1 MFDRDALI
9 AACQTYGTVARVVVA
24 DVAGSAPRETG
35 AAMLVWN
42 GGQSGTI
49 GGGVL
54 EYELANSALVGGDK
68 MTRHALGPDMGQ
80 CCGGS
85 VHILTEIYDLA
96 RAQALPKDVIVRG
109 DGACPIQMQKL
120 ISDARNQGVQP
131 TAQRIGTWFF
141 EPVHKPENNLW
152 IWGAG
157 HVGRAL
163 VDVLAPLPNV
173 QITWVDTD
181 LDRYPAEVPDGVT
194 MLPAQQPTD
203 AIPYVNVQSHH
214 LILTYSH
221 TIDLALCHGLLSHGF
236 ATCGLIGSATKWARF
251 KKRLTALGHQD
262 AQISR
267 IMCPIGDPSLG
278 KHPQLIAI
286 GVADQLIRQGFKETN
301 QIESP
306 SQEAIA

>member
-9 AACQTYGTVARVVVA
+9 AACKSNGTVARVVVA

-35 AAMLVWN
+35 AAMLVWQ

-54 EYELANSALVGGDK
+54 EYELANTALGGKDR

-85 VHILTEIYDLA
+85 VHVLTEIYHLA
-96 RAQALPKDVIVRG
+96 RATALAEDIIVRG
-109 DGACPIQMQKL
+109 DGEMPLQVQKL
-120 ISDARNQGVQP
+120 ISQARNQGIRP
-131 TAQRIGTWFF
+131 TAQRIGSWFV
-141 EPVHKPENNLW
+141 EPVHTPENQLW

-163 VDVLAPLPNV
+163 VTVLAPLPNV

-181 LDRYPAEVPDGVT
+181 LGRYPTEIPKNVT
-194 MLPAQQPTD
+194 VLPAQQPAD
-203 AIPYVNVQSHH
+203 VIPYASVQSHH

-221 TIDLALCHGLLSHGF
+221 TIDLDLCHGLLSHSF
-236 ATCGLIGSATKWARF
+236 ASCGLIGSATKWARF
-251 KKRLTALGHQD
+251 RKRLAALGHQD
-262 AQISR
+262 AQISD
-267 IMCPIGDPSLG
+267 ITCPIGDPSLG
-278 KHPQLIAI
+278 KHPQMIAI
-286 GVADQLIRQGFKETN
+286 GVANHLIRHRFGKTN
-301 QIESP
+301 QSKSIP
-306 SQEAIA
+306 QEASA